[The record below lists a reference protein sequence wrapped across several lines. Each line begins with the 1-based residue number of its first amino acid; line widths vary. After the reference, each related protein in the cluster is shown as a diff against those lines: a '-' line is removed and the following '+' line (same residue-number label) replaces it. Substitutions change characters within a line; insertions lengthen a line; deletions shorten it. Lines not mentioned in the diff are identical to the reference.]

1 MCIWRKKS
9 LTNGRCW
16 ILFVLPYACNA
27 SPMWSTIPFEKHI
40 IFFSSDN
47 GGRPSGKP
55 ERRRFPAVCPKKKNL
70 PRPQGGGS
78 EGMTNNL
85 FQTWPTHSY
94 TDTHCQ
100 HRHWYYTHKQTTHGH
115 IHTRYMQTKVP
126 CRLKSILK
134 PITDCWTICFP
145 LTSLKFQIASEIV
158 FKISQCRAREPQTCT
173 RFFFERPRSD
183 GNARSSL
190 CGKTQLCEACGW
202 SHAPHLAD
210 DGLSRRG
217 GSMVEL
223 PGILAH
229 GCICSRR
236 NAAVGAG
243 PVEQVVHDPL
253 CMLAD
258 DCGRTHSRAQ
268 RPERTGGGHFGT

>member
-1 MCIWRKKS
+1 MGVVESSSSYRTPAMPPPC
-9 LTNGRCW
+9 G
-16 ILFVLPYACNA
+16 LPSRLKNI
-27 SPMWSTIPFEKHI
+27 SS
-40 IFFSSDN
+40 FSAQITV
-47 GGRPSGKP
+47 GGQAANPS
-55 ERRRFPAVCPKKKNL
+55 EDVFRLSARKKKNL

-134 PITDCWTICFP
+134 PIIDCWTICFP

-173 RFFFERPRSD
+173 RFFFW
-183 GNARSSL
+183 NASF
-190 CGKTQLCEACGW
+190 
-202 SHAPHLAD
+202 
-210 DGLSRRG
+210 RRKCQ
-217 GSMVEL
+217 
-223 PGILAH
+223 I
-229 GCICSRR
+229 I
-236 NAAVGAG
+236 
-243 PVEQVVHDPL
+243 PL
-253 CMLAD
+253 W
-258 DCGRTHSRAQ
+258 
-268 RPERTGGGHFGT
+268 